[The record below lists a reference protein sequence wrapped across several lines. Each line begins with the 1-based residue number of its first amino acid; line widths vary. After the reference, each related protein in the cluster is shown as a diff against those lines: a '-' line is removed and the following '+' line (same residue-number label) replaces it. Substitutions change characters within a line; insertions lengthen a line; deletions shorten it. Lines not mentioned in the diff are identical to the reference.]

1 MCPSEQTA
9 DVDKYTVTAS
19 FLLIG
24 VHGESQMLRS
34 VTELEKYTIGA
45 TDGTIGSIK
54 DCYFDD
60 EAWVVRYL
68 VVKTGAWLVGREVL
82 ISPWSVRDW
91 DTAGRVLR
99 VSSSQDQ
106 VKKSPSIDTQKPVS
120 RQHETEYSAYYGYP
134 YYWGGAE
141 LWGRGGY
148 PGAMLTGVGPGSG
161 ASDIEYL
168 RAQERNAD
176 GAFSRNEQRHAND
189 DQHLRSCEAVKGYHI
204 HATDGDIGHVDGFL
218 VDEQTW
224 AIQYLIVNTSNWWL
238 GHQVLLAPKWFED
251 VSWVYSKVTTSLTR
265 EEVKSAPAYDSLR
278 ALNRDD
284 EENIYR
290 HYQRQG
296 YWHDRNGRE
305 AA

>member
-1 MCPSEQTA
+1 
-9 DVDKYTVTAS
+9 
-19 FLLIG
+19 
-24 VHGESQMLRS
+24 MLRS
-34 VTELEKYTIGA
+34 VTELEKCTIGA
-45 TDGTIGSIK
+45 TDGPIGSVK

-82 ISPWSVRDW
+82 ISPLSVHESNTD
-91 DTAGRVLR
+91 GKELR
-99 VSSSQDQ
+99 VSISKDQ
-106 VKKSPSIDTQKPVS
+106 VRKSPSIDTQKPVS
-120 RQHETEYSAYYGYP
+120 RQHEMEYSSYYGYP
-134 YYWGGAE
+134 YYWGGA
-141 LWGRGGY
+141 GRGGRGMY
-148 PGAMLTGVGPGSG
+148 PVAMWTGVGLESG
-161 ASDIEYL
+161 ASDIDCI
-168 RAQERNAD
+168 RAQDRNAH
-176 GAFSRNEQRHAND
+176 GADSREVLRHAND

-218 VDEQTW
+218 VDERTW

-238 GHQVLLAPKWFED
+238 GHQVLLAPDWFED

-265 EEVKSAPAYDSLR
+265 KEVKSAPAYDAQL
-278 ALNRDD
+278 ALNRGD

-296 YWHDRNGRE
+296 YWQDRNGRE